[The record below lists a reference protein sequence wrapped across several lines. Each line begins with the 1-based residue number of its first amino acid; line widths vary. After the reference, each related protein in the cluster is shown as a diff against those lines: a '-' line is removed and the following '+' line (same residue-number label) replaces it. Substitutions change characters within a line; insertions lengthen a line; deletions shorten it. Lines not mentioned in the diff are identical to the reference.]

1 MRQLHIVQG
10 GIVNGDKKRLE
21 RAASRGTK
29 LFGTWITPS
38 KTRIGDDVVV
48 FIRGLGFVATARA
61 TSDAHPRTDWKSRWG
76 ASIGSIRLINPPISL
91 GAIRRHLPMLTWA
104 IYPRSITT
112 PAPELADRIRELIA
126 ERRRVRRPDLDDEAL
141 EQASLEEL
149 RSVALLSARPSLP
162 SKERAVLYR
171 ARSRAIH
178 LYVLKRSE
186 GQCEGCKQLAPFVR
200 GDGTPYLEPHHITRV
215 ADDGPDHPDK
225 VIALC
230 PNCHRRAHHSEDKVR
245 FNSSLKKTVL
255 RLVT

>member
-10 GIVNGDKKRLE
+10 GIANGDKKRLE

-29 LFGTWITPS
+29 IGTWIAPR
-38 KTRIGDDVVV
+38 KARIGDDVVV
-48 FIRGLGFVATARA
+48 FIRGLGFMATARA
-61 TSDAHPRTDWKSRWG
+61 TSDAHPRTDWKNRWG

-91 GAIRRHLPMLTWA
+91 GAIRRHLPMLKWA

-112 PAPELADRIRELIA
+112 PAPELAERIRELIA

-162 SKERAVLYR
+162 SKERAVFYR

-245 FNSSLKKTVL
+245 FNSSLKKIVL